1 MEVGDGVESGTAA
14 PAPLLRR
21 PYVLIVV
28 VERMGV
34 AAAGRAEFRM
44 EVRVPRPVHKSK
56 FTARS
61 RRIVRAGQH
70 WLVYAQT
77 ADA

>member
-34 AAAGRAEFRM
+34 AAAGRAESRAEF
-44 EVRVPRPVHKSK
+44 RVPRRV
-56 FTARS
+56 AGGRLV
-61 RRIVRAGQH
+61 VREGVCSGRLMGRGPRQ
-70 WLVYAQT
+70 LVA
-77 ADA
+77 